1 MPTVRRLKRLSKKTG
16 EVIHCSECFD
26 ERVDQWTGGLPPAAH
41 ERIAHQRASGVAG
54 SLFSAPAAAAA
65 KSAGLVPVG
74 EVFGSLVMNLGWSGT
89 GCNFYGQGLGGGM
102 GGGLLGGPGGGNG
115 IFGGNMFAYQTPVT
129 TSGDHGGYA
138 GFAPYVNAFKQGW
151 HGAVDRMIAEA
162 RALGAE
168 GIVGVKV
175 SRVRMD
181 SSSYEFTAIGTAVRS
196 VDTSLVA
203 RPRVQGEIWY
213 ANLSAEDCASAIH
226 SGFQP
231 REMALGLSVSTKHE
245 DYQLKQQR
253 SAWAGNQE
261 IDGLTL
267 LVNAARHDARNQ
279 LVSRAK
285 RDGAADLVITH
296 QSVTEF
302 ETPCGEE
309 VDLHA
314 EAVFIGTILV
324 PGPMRAFRT
333 KERPGTASVTT
344 VLPLTDPGVRARRRR

>member
-1 MPTVRRLKRLSKKTG
+1 MS
-16 EVIHCSECFD
+16 
-26 ERVDQWTGGLPPAAH
+26 QWTDGLPPAAH
-41 ERIAHQRASGVAG
+41 ERIARQHASGTTG

-65 KSAGLVPVG
+65 KSAGLAPVG
-74 EVFGSLVMNLGWSGT
+74 EVFGSIAMNLGWSGN
-89 GCNFYGQGLGGGM
+89 GCNYYGMRMGGGM
-102 GGGLLGGPGGGNG
+102 GGFGGGLLGGNA
-115 IFGGNMFAYQTPVT
+115 FGYQTPVT

-138 GFAPYVNAFKQGW
+138 GFAPYVKAFEHGW
-151 HGAVDRMIAEA
+151 HEAINRMLAEA
-162 RALGAE
+162 RMLGAE
-168 GIVGVKV
+168 GVVGVEV
-175 SRVRMD
+175 TRVRID
-181 SSSYEFTAIGTAVRS
+181 ASAYEFTAIGTAVRS

-203 RPRVQGEIWY
+203 RPKVQGEIWY
-213 ANLSAEDCASAIH
+213 ANLSAEDVASAIH

-279 LVSRAK
+279 LVARAK
-285 RDGAADLVITH
+285 RDGGADLVITH

-324 PGPMRAFRT
+324 PGPMRDFRT
-333 KERPGTASVTT
+333 KDRPATAKVTT
-344 VLPLTDPGVRARRRR
+344 VLPLTDNDVRTRRR

>member
-1 MPTVRRLKRLSKKTG
+1 V
-16 EVIHCSECFD
+16 E
-26 ERVDQWTGGLPPAAH
+26 QWTDGLPQAAH
-41 ERIAHQRASGVAG
+41 DRIARQRASGTTG

-65 KSAGLVPVG
+65 KSAGLAPVG
-74 EVFGSLVMNLGWSGT
+74 EVFGSIAMNLGWSGT
-89 GCNFYGQGLGGGM
+89 GCNFYGQRLGGGFG

-115 IFGGNMFAYQTPVT
+115 MFGGNMFNYQTPVT

-138 GFAPYVNAFKQGW
+138 GFAPYVKAFQHGW
-151 HGAVDRMIAEA
+151 HGAVDRMLMEA
-162 RALGAE
+162 RILGAE
-168 GIVGVKV
+168 GVVGVQV
-175 SRVRMD
+175 SRVRID
-181 SSSYEFTAIGTAVRS
+181 ASVYEFTAIGTAVRS
-196 VDTSLVA
+196 VDTSLVS

-213 ANLSAEDCASAIH
+213 ANLSAEDVASAIH

-279 LVSRAK
+279 LVARAK
-285 RDGAADLVITH
+285 KDGGADLVITH

-324 PGPMRAFRT
+324 PGPMRDFRT
-333 KERPGTASVTT
+333 KNRPGSASVTT
-344 VLPLTDPGVRARRRR
+344 VLPLTDPGVRTRRR

>member
-1 MPTVRRLKRLSKKTG
+1 M
-16 EVIHCSECFD
+16 
-26 ERVDQWTGGLPPAAH
+26 DQWTNGLPPAAH
-41 ERIAHQRASGVAG
+41 ERIERQRASGTAG

-65 KSAGLVPVG
+65 KSAGLVPTG

-89 GCNFYGQGLGGGM
+89 GCNYFGMYGRGMGGGLGAGGGFGGGGFASGGM
-102 GGGLLGGPGGGNG
+102 GGGG
-115 IFGGNMFAYQTPVT
+115 IFGGGNMYSYQTPVT

-138 GFAPYVNAFKQGW
+138 GFAPYVKAFEHGW
-151 HGAVDRMIAEA
+151 HGAIERMLAEA

-168 GIVGVKV
+168 GVVGVQV
-175 SRVRMD
+175 NRVRID
-181 SSSYEFTAIGTAVRS
+181 NAAYEFSAIGTAVRS

-203 RPRVQGEIWY
+203 RPAPGAVWY

-231 REMALGLSVSTKHE
+231 REMALGLSVATKHE

-279 LVSRAK
+279 LVARAK
-285 RDGAADLVITH
+285 RDGGAGADLVITH
-296 QSVTEF
+296 TNVSEF

-333 KERPGTASVTT
+333 KERPGSAAVTT
-344 VLPLTDPGVRARRRR
+344 VLPLTDPGVRTRRHH